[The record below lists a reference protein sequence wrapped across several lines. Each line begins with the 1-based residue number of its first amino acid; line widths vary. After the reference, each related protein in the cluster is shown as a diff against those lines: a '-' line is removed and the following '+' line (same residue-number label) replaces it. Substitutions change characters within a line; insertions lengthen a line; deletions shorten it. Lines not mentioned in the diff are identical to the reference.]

1 LKTKKLIDFA
11 NVITGFPFKGEKYSN
26 QGIRVVRGE
35 NVTEGALRWDTIKC
49 WEDDFDQI
57 QIYSLNSDDIVIG
70 MDGSKV
76 GKNIARIKKSD
87 LPLLLAQRISCI
99 RAKNQNNQGF
109 IYYNLY
115 NPRFIEY
122 VFKTQTGSSVPH
134 ISKKQI
140 EDFEIPEIDE
150 ISQSQIAKVLSD
162 LDAKIE
168 LNNKIN
174 TELEAMAKLIY
185 DYWFVQF
192 DFPNEDGLPYKS
204 SGGNMVWNEELKR
217 EIPEGWEVKEL
228 SKVLSIKYG
237 KDHKKLNNGIIPV
250 YGSGGVM
257 RYVDEYL
264 YNDETIL
271 IPRKGSIGNLFY
283 VNEPFWSVDTMF
295 YTKASK
301 KGSVLYYFYQLSKL
315 NLLTLNVGTAVPSLT
330 VEILNKIKLLA
341 PEPIILEKFN
351 SIIFRNKEK
360 SLSIIKENQKLS
372 ELRDWLLPM
381 LMNGQV
387 KVK

>member
-1 LKTKKLIDFA
+1 MSKVPYIKLKEICYVNQGLQIPISERFSEDGPNRFFYITVQFLKVGHLEKFYIENPPKSTICNENDIIIVRTGSTGQILTGIKGCFHNNFFKVNYDEEKVIGKYLYYCLKTEQKQNEMKKKA
-11 NVITGFPFKGEKYSN
+11 GITTIPDLNHFMFLDIKIPLPSIEHQKFTVKILDSISN
-26 QGIRVVRGE
+26 
-35 NVTEGALRWDTIKC
+35 
-49 WEDDFDQI
+49 
-57 QIYSLNSDDIVIG
+57 
-70 MDGSKV
+70 
-76 GKNIARIKKSD
+76 
-87 LPLLLAQRISCI
+87 
-99 RAKNQNNQGF
+99 
-109 IYYNLY
+109 
-115 NPRFIEY
+115 
-122 VFKTQTGSSVPH
+122 
-134 ISKKQI
+134 
-140 EDFEIPEIDE
+140 
-150 ISQSQIAKVLSD
+150 
-162 LDAKIE
+162 KIE

-174 TELEAMAKLIY
+174 AELEAMAKLIFN
-185 DYWFVQF
+185 YWFVQF
-192 DFPNEDGLPYKS
+192 DFPNEERKPYKN
-204 SGGNMVWNEELKR
+204 SGGKMVWNEELKR
-217 EIPEGWEVKEL
+217 DIPEGWEVKEL

-315 NLLTLNVGTAVPSLT
+315 NLQTLNVGTAVPSLT

>member
-1 LKTKKLIDFA
+1 MSTSKRIKSALISVFDKTGLEPII
-11 NVITGFPFKGEKYSN
+11 NRLNELG
-26 QGIRVVRGE
+26 
-35 NVTEGALRWDTIKC
+35 VT
-49 WEDDFDQI
+49 
-57 QIYSLNSDDIVIG
+57 IYSTGGTQS
-70 MDGSKV
+70 
-76 GKNIARIKKSD
+76 
-87 LPLLLAQRISCI
+87 
-99 RAKNQNNQGF
+99 
-109 IYYNLY
+109 
-115 NPRFIEY
+115 FIEGLGVAVERVEDLTSY
-122 VFKTQTGSSVPH
+122 PSILGGRVKTLHPKVFGGILNRRDHSGDQG
-134 ISKKQI
+134 QI
-140 EDFEIPEIDE
+140 AEFEIPEIDE

-301 KGSVLYYFYQLSKL
+301 KGSVLYYFYQLSIRL
-315 NLLTLNVGTAVPSLT
+315 FIINRVNGISIYSL
-330 VEILNKIKLLA
+330 
-341 PEPIILEKFN
+341 
-351 SIIFRNKEK
+351 R
-360 SLSIIKENQKLS
+360 
-372 ELRDWLLPM
+372 
-381 LMNGQV
+381 
-387 KVK
+387 